1 MMAGPFTVRVP
12 ASTSNVGSGFDT
24 VSAALTLH
32 LKIKVTPTEDGR
44 ITWIEGWDLPPEEN
58 IVDLSLRRTLDFL
71 DFKPAGL
78 ALAMENPIPLSRG
91 LGSSGAAILAGIKI
105 AETVS
110 GHQLTQDQVF
120 SLAYPLEG
128 HPDNLA
134 ASFLGGWTISRVDRG
149 VMQAERLPA
158 NLTCRFVVGV
168 PEHQVSTRDARG
180 ILPGQ
185 YSREDAVFNL
195 QRCALLV
202 YALCSGRKQ
211 LLREAMR
218 DRLHQ
223 CYRAE
228 LVPGI
233 PALLQGAGIR
243 GELQEHLLGIAISGS
258 GSAVMAYCDDCCDAI
273 GSWIVDTFRNFGVSS
288 RYLVLDL
295 DSTGATVL
303 LP

>member
-1 MMAGPFTVRVP
+1 MAGAFTVRVP

-24 VSAALTLH
+24 LSAALSLY
-32 LKIKVTPTEDGR
+32 LQIKVTSTKDGR
-44 ITWIEGWDLPPEEN
+44 ITWTEGWDLPPEEN
-58 IVDLSLRRTLDFL
+58 IVDLALRRTLEFVN
-71 DFKPAGL
+71 FKPAGL
-78 ALAMENPIPLSRG
+78 SLAMANPIPLSRG

-120 SLAYPLEG
+120 HLAYPLEG

-134 ASFLGGWTISRVDRG
+134 ASFLGGWAISRVEAG

-158 NLTCRFVVGV
+158 RLPCRFVVGV
-168 PEHQVSTRDARG
+168 PEYRVSTREARV

-185 YSREDAVFNL
+185 YSRDDAVFNL

-202 YALCSGRKQ
+202 HALCSGRKD

-223 CYRAE
+223 PYRAG

-233 PALLQGAGIR
+233 QALLEGAGIR
-243 GELQEHLLGIAISGS
+243 EDVQCHLLGIAISGS
-258 GSAVMAYCDDCCDAI
+258 GSAVMAYADDCYEAI
-273 GSWIVDTFRNFGVSS
+273 GSWVVETFRRHGVSS